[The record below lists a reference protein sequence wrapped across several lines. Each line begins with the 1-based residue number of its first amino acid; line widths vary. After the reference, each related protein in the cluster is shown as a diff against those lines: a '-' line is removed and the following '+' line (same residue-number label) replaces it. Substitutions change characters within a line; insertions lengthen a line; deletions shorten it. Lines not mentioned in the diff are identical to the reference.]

1 MTATETIKLILPQD
15 KLSSLLAECGISPQ
29 FVKSEDNLLDHKLTI
44 IKNGLNE
51 KSLERFLKAASQYS
65 YADGDTPAQAV
76 FNKLREKKVV
86 LGIAE
91 SLTGGAVCAEM
102 VKIAG
107 VSECF
112 FKGIVAYD
120 NSVKISALGVKRE
133 DLSKYGAVSSVVAEQ
148 MAKGLLGDGVTVGI
162 STTGIAGPSGGS
174 TEKPVGTVWFGYA
187 DGKNVNSRNMLFYG
201 DRDSIRMQA
210 VQYALFMLY
219 KNLQD

>member
-120 NSVKISALGVKRE
+120 NSVKISALGVN
-133 DLSKYGAVSSVVAEQ
+133 SVVAEQ